1 MERADRDP
9 ESDHEDHDN
18 PTFHVEERER
28 AMFPVFPGD
37 PFGMFIEKPFK
48 TKLKKSKKTMVA
60 SPILNN
66 Q

>member
-1 MERADRDP
+1 MERTDRDP

-48 TKLKKSKKTMVA
+48 R
-60 SPILNN
+60 PN
-66 Q
+66 

>member
-1 MERADRDP
+1 MERTDRDP

-48 TKLKKSKKTMVA
+48 QLICYTQQVEPSE
-60 SPILNN
+60 SRSF
-66 Q
+66 

>member
-9 ESDHEDHDN
+9 DSDHEDHDN

-48 TKLKKSKKTMVA
+48 DQIEEKQENDGRFPDLE
-60 SPILNN
+60 
-66 Q
+66 